1 MLHCPLVYSGYL
13 GVGLVGRSELSE
25 KQSQVLETIR
35 RHILEHGYPPSI
47 REIGQALGLRSSST
61 IHAHLTRLERR
72 GLIRRDPTKPRAIE
86 LIDPE
91 TYALSRGTVMV
102 PLIGRVAAGT
112 PLLATQN
119 VDDALPLPREFVG
132 SGRHF
137 LLRVQGDSMVNAGI
151 MDGDYLLIQE
161 RATAENGEIV
171 VALVDGEA
179 TVKRFHRDEASQT
192 IRLEPE
198 NPRYQ
203 PLVVE
208 KADVVGR
215 VAALLRRY

>member
-1 MLHCPLVYSGYL
+1 M
-13 GVGLVGRSELSE
+13 GRSDLSV
-25 KQSQVLETIR
+25 KQAQVLETIR
-35 RHILEHGYPPSI
+35 HHIREHGYPPSI
-47 REIGQALGLRSSST
+47 REIGLALGLRSSST

-102 PLIGRVAAGT
+102 PLLGRVAAGA
-112 PLLATQN
+112 PLLAEQN
-119 VDDALPLPREFVG
+119 IDDTLPLPREFVRD
-132 SGRHF
+132 GRHF

-151 MDGDYLLIQE
+151 LDGDYLLIQE
-161 RATAENGEIV
+161 RTTAENGEIV

-179 TVKRFHRDEASQT
+179 TVKRFYRDDANQKF
-192 IRLEPE
+192 RLEPE
-198 NPRYQ
+198 NPLFQ
-203 PLVVE
+203 PLILDDVT
-208 KADVVGR
+208 VVGG